1 MSSSDETQ
9 TRSISQT
16 LKGYGR
22 GLVGGLLFA
31 LAPLYTTEVWWQGFT
46 ATPRVLVLAALVTL
60 GLLVAYAHY
69 AGIHNTD
76 SLGEEVLEALEIFF
90 IGFVVGAIV
99 LKLLGQL
106 PSSLSLE
113 VTVNRIVLEGLVT
126 AIGVA
131 VGSTQLGQNPDD
143 SGSSGGDK
151 QRGLIHEFAYSGLGA
166 ILIVAG
172 FATTMEIV
180 VIGLEAPPWAV
191 FVTAVLSFLLALGV
205 MSYFDFRG
213 SERFQNNECIYA
225 GGPLG
230 DAFVT
235 YAIGLVAAAGLL
247 WGVGRFDGVGLAPAI
262 FMIVYLAFPATLG
275 AAVGRLI
282 L

>member
-1 MSSSDETQ
+1 MATSGSSDS
-9 TRSISQT
+9 RAISQT

-31 LAPLYTTEVWWQGFT
+31 LAPLYTTEVWWQGFI
-46 ATPRVLVLAALVTL
+46 ATPRVLLLATAVTF
-60 GLLVAYAHY
+60 GLLIAYAHF
-69 AGIHNTD
+69 AGIHD
-76 SLGEEVLEALEIFF
+76 SDTLRSEVLEAMEILFL
-90 IGFVVGAIV
+90 GFVAGAVV
-99 LKLLGQL
+99 LKLLGQI
-106 PSSLSLE
+106 PSSLSFE
-113 VTVNRIVLEGLVT
+113 VAVNRIVLEGLVSS
-126 AIGVA
+126 IGVA
-131 VGSTQLGQNPDD
+131 VGSAQLGQNPD
-143 SGSSGGDK
+143 SGGDTAPPEK
-151 QRGLIHEFAYSGLGA
+151 RGLVHEFAYSGLGA

-191 FVTAVLSFLLALGV
+191 FATAVLTFLLALGV

-213 SERFQNNECIYA
+213 SKRMEGGCIYA

-230 DAFVT
+230 DAAVT
-235 YAIGLVAAAGLL
+235 YAIGLVASAGLL
-247 WGVGRFDGVGLAPAI
+247 WGVGRFEDVALAPAL
-262 FMIVYLAFPATLG
+262 FMTVYLAFPATIG

>member
-1 MSSSDETQ
+1 MARDAP
-9 TRSISQT
+9 TRTLPQT

-31 LAPLYTTEVWWQGFT
+31 LAPLYTSEVWWQGFI
-46 ATPRVLVLAALVTL
+46 ATPKVLAAATLVTF

-69 AGIHNTD
+69 AGIHN
-76 SLGEEVLEALEIFF
+76 SSSFREEVMEALEIFF
-90 IGFVVGAIV
+90 LGFVVGAFV

-106 PSSLSLE
+106 PSSLSFD

-126 AIGVA
+126 SVGVA
-131 VGSTQLGQNPDD
+131 VGSVQLGQNPDD
-143 SGSSGGDK
+143 ESGGGGEK
-151 QRGLIHEFAYSGLGA
+151 QRGMIHEFAYSGLGA
-166 ILIVAG
+166 ILIVSG

-180 VIGLEAPPWAV
+180 VIGLEAPLWAV
-191 FVTAVLSFLLALGV
+191 FTTAVLSFLLALGV

-213 SERFQNNECIYA
+213 AGRMDTGCIYA

-235 YAIGLVAAAGLL
+235 YAIGIVVSAGLL
-247 WGVGRFDGVGLAPAI
+247 WGVGRFQGVGLAPALC
-262 FMIVYLAFPATLG
+262 MVVYLALPATIG

>member
-1 MSSSDETQ
+1 MSDSHESQ
-9 TRSISQT
+9 TRSLSQT

-22 GLVGGLLFA
+22 GVVGGLIFA
-31 LAPLYTTEVWWQGFT
+31 LAPLYTLEVWLQGFV
-46 ATPRVLVLAALVTL
+46 ATPRVLLLATVVTY

-76 SLGEEVLEALEIFF
+76 SILEEALEALEIFF
-90 IGFVVGAIV
+90 IGFVVGTIV
-99 LKLLGQL
+99 LILLGQL
-106 PSSLSLE
+106 PPSLSFE
-113 VTVNRIVLEGLVT
+113 VMVNRVVLEGLVS

-143 SGSSGGDK
+143 SGTTDQE
-151 QRGLIHEFAYSGLGA
+151 QRGLIHEFAYSALGG

-180 VIGLEAPPWAV
+180 VIGLEAPTWAV
-191 FVTAVLSFLLALGV
+191 LTVAVLSYLLALGV

-213 SERFQNNECIYA
+213 SERFQKDDCIYA
-225 GGPLG
+225 GGPVG

-235 YAIGLVAAAGLL
+235 YAIGLVASAALL
-247 WGVGRFDGVGLAPAI
+247 WAVGRFESAGLAPSL
-262 FMIVYLAFPATLG
+262 FMVVYLAFPATLG